1 VTAYSHKESIM
12 NSIQARTALAT
23 ALALATVPAGAANWL
38 VLNSAEAPEGAPSM
52 ALFGFIQPTYRDIDD
67 SDKAPNGQ
75 RPIFNTLSP
84 DRSSSSGFNL
94 SQARVGVRGALNNT
108 DKDIHYFF
116 LTEWGNNGITRLADP
131 DSGSPG
137 PQLTDASMTFRHL
150 AGGAS
155 DDIWEPGVSLRIGQ
169 FQWPLVDEGL
179 RAIPAYDYINFSE
192 VSRQQVLE
200 RYVRQ
205 NPGGTDES
213 LTGFDGAIS
222 SYRDIGAMAFDEFR
236 ITEHWEGTWAAGL
249 GNGNGINRSDND
261 DNRDLY
267 LRAQA
272 AYVFD
277 GVRRGNPRRED
288 VKFFAWSQQGDR
300 VFDAGGDG
308 TIDDG
313 DEFERNRHGLGFH
326 YYRQPW
332 RFSGE
337 YVFGNGMVYNGT
349 DPSFTDPGEDIGDV
363 TPQMA
368 PGKDNEFDGWYLDAA
383 WFIKPNKL
391 ALQARYDV
399 HNRLNSTDG
408 VNFTRKDERVFETW
422 SLGLQYWN
430 HPIKSQWTLSYRI
443 RDLEAP
449 HNAAADEVGATMGN
463 SIELQYFHLFN
474 AGG

>member
-1 VTAYSHKESIM
+1 
-12 NSIQARTALAT
+12 
-23 ALALATVPAGAANWL
+23 
-38 VLNSAEAPEGAPSM
+38 
-52 ALFGFIQPTYRDIDD
+52 
-67 SDKAPNGQ
+67 
-75 RPIFNTLSP
+75 
-84 DRSSSSGFNL
+84 
-94 SQARVGVRGALNNT
+94 
-108 DKDIHYFF
+108 
-116 LTEWGNNGITRLADP
+116 
-131 DSGSPG
+131 
-137 PQLTDASMTFRHL
+137 
-150 AGGAS
+150 
-155 DDIWEPGVSLRIGQ
+155 VSLRIGQ

-288 VKFFAWSQQGDR
+288 VKFFAWSQQGIGSSMP
-300 VFDAGGDG
+300 VG
-308 TIDDG
+308 TAPSMTGMSLSATATVWDSTTTASPGASPVSTSSETAWSTTAPIRPSRTPG
-313 DEFERNRHGLGFH
+313 RHRRCH
-326 YYRQPW
+326 
-332 RFSGE
+332 
-337 YVFGNGMVYNGT
+337 
-349 DPSFTDPGEDIGDV
+349 
-363 TPQMA
+363 PQMA